1 MQYSIWI
8 PIQGKAGQTL
18 TDLVKRLAK
27 KYHGPVFEPHLT
39 LLSPIPQ
46 QKELVIEKANEIARS
61 ISPFKLTT
69 ANIDYGNTYF
79 QCVFI
84 KVNTSKPLIKAAIFT
99 RTLFGINSIFV
110 PHISLFYG
118 KVTVKT
124 RVEILKSVNLPNL
137 SFIAEKIVVAPAGE
151 SVPDPKD
158 WKHLAEIPLANN
170 RRSRLL

>member
-27 KYHGPVFEPHLT
+27 KYNGPVFEPHLT
-39 LLSPIPQ
+39 LLSPIPEK
-46 QKELVIEKANEIARS
+46 KETVIEKANEIAKS
-61 ISPFKLTT
+61 INLFKLTT

-84 KVNTSKPLIKAAIFT
+84 KVNTSKPLIETALFA
-99 RTLFGINSIFV
+99 RTLFGINSTFI

-118 KVTVKT
+118 KVTDKT
-124 RVEILKSVNLPNL
+124 REGILKSVKLPKL

-151 SVPDPKD
+151 SAPDPKD
-158 WKHLAEIPLANN
+158 WTHLAEIPLQF
-170 RRSRLL
+170 